1 MKNIRLVNNRK
12 NEDLV
17 KRYAVGKRLSRA
29 RNIPS
34 KNFINFDV
42 ETNPITIL
50 CSIKGS
56 SNNNYIVNIL
66 ENESNTF
73 LVIHDCP
80 DYKKGYNFCKHI
92 LKTLLV
98 IDHEV
103 CKKIVGNYKNIKF
116 SSNFADIKRSKQEN
130 SAQKANK
137 LIKEK
142 KYLEAIEFLS
152 QAYRQSKNLDY
163 ISRILNL
170 STEKDLP
177 GQFIQYIVQHEQFI
191 RKNSASFPKI
201 INSIISKIDSYIF
214 ENLVGIFIK
223 IQLLLL
229 KLEEVERTRLLNQI
243 NFSEIENTILKFILL
258 HKFQNKLSLEP
269 FFIKC
274 REFENHKDLS
284 NKAIKKKIT
293 NIVKS
298 EIQRA
303 ITNLDSKP
311 YVQALMDIANNL
323 QVKDSVV
330 STSELID
337 YKTKIEN
344 LYREGLKQKHAAL
357 RSLVIS
363 NTKTDKLEEIKF
375 HYKYQFPTIL
385 WSNVK
390 KNKSPLYYYILQK
403 CGFEKHHLDYISINY
418 FVENY
423 PVFKHIFNSNNP
435 LEREVKQFWK
445 DENPSIQNTAYTH
458 DTGELN
464 FHLRL
469 KDVKKY
475 ILIEW
480 DLAQKPVLGSY
491 ICQFN
496 DGFIIP
502 EKDNPLTYEIKPFDL
517 ILCLK
522 EPITIKPSNIKIF
535 RPIRKLGIKT
545 AIDLV
550 YEGIVYV
557 CSYLPFNIVADLK
570 NHKIDEIDAYNRI
583 NQQFENIFSPKKDRF
598 KYHFNKLMQEKVSA
612 DYNHFYQKI
621 RNQSHSENKILN
633 LIGFKRY
640 KTIFRDENTVLE
652 FSKTPLNR
660 DCLQELR
667 YDFKK
672 FITAKLIDS
681 IKNKKYHEIN
691 LKNLKSFPEFKKWT
705 LKIIYD
711 LKDELENSKIIK
723 IKNGLYDI
731 SDLMRNEYGK
741 KIVDALEII
750 KVEKVKNNKKMQGK
764 FLITIEDLEKILKNL
779 EFLRIDN
786 PEVLSVISV

>member
-1 MKNIRLVNNRK
+1 MKNIRLINNRE

-17 KRYAVGKRLSRA
+17 KRYAVGRRLSRA

-56 SNNNYIVNIL
+56 SDNSYIVNIL
-66 ENESNTF
+66 EKESNNF

-103 CKKIVGNYKNIKF
+103 CKKIVENYKNIKF
-116 SSNFADIKRSKQEN
+116 SSNFTDIKRSKQAN
-130 SAQKANK
+130 SSQKANK
-137 LIKEK
+137 LIQEK

-152 QAYRQSKNLDY
+152 QAYTQSNNLDY
-163 ISRILNL
+163 ITRILKL
-170 STEKDLP
+170 STDKDLP
-177 GQFIQYIVQHEQFI
+177 GQFIKYIIQHDQLI
-191 RKNSASFPKI
+191 RKNTASFPKM

-214 ENLVGIFIK
+214 EILVDIFIK
-223 IQLLLL
+223 IQLLML

-243 NFSEIENTILKFILL
+243 NLSEIENPLLKFILL
-258 HKFQNKLSLEP
+258 HKFQNILSLKP
-269 FFIKC
+269 FFIEC
-274 REFENHKDLS
+274 HEFENQKVLS
-284 NKAIKKKIT
+284 NIAIKKKI
-293 NIVKS
+293 IHILKS

-311 YVQALMDIANNL
+311 YVESLMDIADNL
-323 QVKDSVV
+323 QVKNSIV

-375 HYKYQFPTIL
+375 HYKYRFPTIL

-403 CGFEKHHLDYISINY
+403 CGFEKHHLDYISNNY
-418 FVENY
+418 FIENF

-435 LEREVKQFWK
+435 LEREVKQFWN
-445 DENPSIQNTAYTH
+445 DENPSIQNTVLTH
-458 DTGELN
+458 DTSDLN
-464 FHLRL
+464 FNIKL
-469 KDVKKY
+469 KDVSKY

-491 ICQFN
+491 ICQYF

-502 EKDNPLTYEIKPFDL
+502 EKDNPLTYEINPFDL
-517 ILCLK
+517 TLCQK

-550 YEGIVYV
+550 YEGIMYV
-557 CSYLPFNIVADLK
+557 CSYLPFSIVADLK

-598 KYHFNKLMQEKVSA
+598 KYYFNKLMQEKVSA
-612 DYNHFYQKI
+612 DYNQFYLKI

-633 LIGFKRY
+633 LIGFKQY
-640 KTIFRDENTVLE
+640 KTIFRDENTLLE

-672 FITAKLIDS
+672 FITAKLINV

-691 LKNLKSFPEFKKWT
+691 LNILKSFPEFKKWT

-711 LKDELENSKIIK
+711 LKNELENSQIIK
-723 IKNGLYDI
+723 VTKGLYDI
-731 SDLMRNEYGK
+731 SDLIRNKYGK
-741 KIVDALEII
+741 KIVDALDII
-750 KVEKVKNNKKMQGK
+750 RITLDKKNRKMQEK
-764 FLITIEDLEKILKNL
+764 FLITTEDLEKILKNL
-779 EFLRIDN
+779 EFLRIHN